1 MSFTDILR
9 DREEGEG
16 WSNCSS
22 RLPSHLTLGSSM
34 ALTSPQVRA
43 RFPSL
48 VTKSHK
54 KSQKVTKSNK
64 KSQKVTKVT
73 TNLLQPTTPL
83 SLFLNTTETSATPVQ
98 RSVTPLLFPEHR
110 LQSPVTPGW
119 CRKVKMT
126 PECISLWVVWHLF
139 HRAPQKQ
146 WQIPLIKSP
155 SSLSVKYSIR
165 LDLDLYHPLSTSSRN
180 YSCCWNLFT
189 WEGHQ
194 LIINSTLLML
204 MWMMVSQFC
213 SQVQSFCERS
223 PH

>member
-1 MSFTDILR
+1 M
-9 DREEGEG
+9 
-16 WSNCSS
+16 
-22 RLPSHLTLGSSM
+22 
-34 ALTSPQVRA
+34 
-43 RFPSL
+43 
-48 VTKSHK
+48 
-54 KSQKVTKSNK
+54 
-64 KSQKVTKVT
+64 
-73 TNLLQPTTPL
+73 QPTTPL

-119 CRKVKMT
+119 WWKVKMT
-126 PECISLWVVWHLF
+126 PELISLWVVWHLF

-189 WEGHQ
+189 WKAHQ
-194 LIINSTLLML
+194 LMKITTQHCWCWYGWWCHNFAAQCKAFATGVPTHHIWQNLQTVRLR
-204 MWMMVSQFC
+204 
-213 SQVQSFCERS
+213 VQSTTICQYLCFSSRWDLQVVAPCRS
-223 PH
+223 CTVAIGAQNLDLGLGMRPSMHIITSTGISEEIE